1 MAVSDLISEELLDP
15 ATESEVTTDIKVHVL
30 ILVVLHPEQ
39 GQGGPKADDKE
50 LESKDGVEKLVH
62 QAHQI

>member
-39 GQGGPKADDKE
+39 GQGGPEADDKE
-50 LESKDGVEKLVH
+50 LESED
-62 QAHQI
+62 